1 MTDLKA
7 SSLRA
12 LKLMDLTTLNDD
24 DTDEKVIALCHQAK
38 TPVGNT
44 AAICIYPRFI
54 PIARKTLK
62 EQGTPEIRIATV
74 TNFPHGND
82 DIEIALAETRAA
94 IAYGADEVDVV
105 FPYRALMAGNEQV
118 GFDLVKAC
126 KEACAAANVL
136 LKVIIETGE
145 LKDEALIRKASEI
158 SIKAGADF
166 IKTSTGKVAVNATPE
181 SARIMMEVIRDM
193 GVEKTVGF
201 KPAGGVRTAEDAQK
215 YLAIAD
221 ELFGADWADARHYRF
236 GASSLLAS
244 LLKALGHG
252 AQEIIRKKRDGH
264 ALSDE
269 EIRFF
274 INGIRDNTIS
284 EGQIA
289 ALAMTIFFHDMTMPE
304 RVSLTMAMRDSGTVL
319 DWKSLHLNGP
329 IVDKHSTGGVGD
341 VTSLMLG
348 PMVAACGGYI
358 PMISGRGLGH
368 TGGTLDKLESIPGFD
383 IFPDDNRFREIIK
396 DVGVAIIGQTSSLA
410 PADKRFYATRDITA
424 TVDSI
429 PLITASILAK
439 KLAEGLDALVMDV
452 KVGSGAFMPTYE
464 LSEALAEAIVGVAN
478 GAGVRTTA
486 LLTDMNQVLASS
498 AGNAVEVREA
508 VQFLTGEYRNPRLFD
523 VTMAL
528 CVEMLTSGKLAKDDA
543 EARAKLQAVLDNG
556 KAAEVFGRMVAAQK
570 GPTDFVEN
578 YAKYLP
584 TAMLTKAVYADT
596 EGFVSEMDTRAL
608 GMAVVAMGGGRRQ
621 ASDTIDYSVGFT
633 DMARLG
639 DQVDGQRP
647 LAVIHAK
654 DETTWQEAAKAV
666 KAAIKLADKAPEST
680 PTVYRRISE

>member
-1 MTDLKA
+1 MFL
-7 SSLRA
+7 
-12 LKLMDLTTLNDD
+12 
-24 DTDEKVIALCHQAK
+24 
-38 TPVGNT
+38 
-44 AAICIYPRFI
+44 
-54 PIARKTLK
+54 
-62 EQGTPEIRIATV
+62 
-74 TNFPHGND
+74 
-82 DIEIALAETRAA
+82 
-94 IAYGADEVDVV
+94 
-105 FPYRALMAGNEQV
+105 
-118 GFDLVKAC
+118 
-126 KEACAAANVL
+126 
-136 LKVIIETGE
+136 
-145 LKDEALIRKASEI
+145 
-158 SIKAGADF
+158 
-166 IKTSTGKVAVNATPE
+166 
-181 SARIMMEVIRDM
+181 
-193 GVEKTVGF
+193 
-201 KPAGGVRTAEDAQK
+201 
-215 YLAIAD
+215 
-221 ELFGADWADARHYRF
+221 
-236 GASSLLAS
+236 
-244 LLKALGHG
+244 

-358 PMISGRGLGH
+358 PMISGRGLVILAVRS
-368 TGGTLDKLESIPGFD
+368 TNWNPSLASTFS
-383 IFPDDNRFREIIK
+383 PDDNRFREIIK

-439 KLAEGLDALVMDV
+439 KLAEVWDALVMDV

-523 VTMAL
+523 VTMHCAWRCL
-528 CVEMLTSGKLAKDDA
+528 SPANWRKMTPKR
-543 EARAKLQAVLDNG
+543 ARI
-556 KAAEVFGRMVAAQK
+556 
-570 GPTDFVEN
+570 
-578 YAKYLP
+578 
-584 TAMLTKAVYADT
+584 
-596 EGFVSEMDTRAL
+596 
-608 GMAVVAMGGGRRQ
+608 
-621 ASDTIDYSVGFT
+621 ASS
-633 DMARLG
+633 A
-639 DQVDGQRP
+639 GQR
-647 LAVIHAK
+647 
-654 DETTWQEAAKAV
+654 
-666 KAAIKLADKAPEST
+666 
-680 PTVYRRISE
+680 